1 MTAHT
6 PGPWAYRQDDTGED
20 AFVVVSDGRPYVATV
35 HGGARDW
42 TEHNARLIAAAPDL
56 LAVAQH
62 SATALRLSGVEANA
76 HSENHIEWLLHQT
89 EAAIAKAKGESA

>member
-1 MTAHT
+1 MNAIEILRAASRSV
-6 PGPWAYRQDDTGED
+6 PNED
-20 AFVVVSDGRPYVATV
+20 YVQFMGAVEATE
-35 HGGARDW
+35 A
-42 TEHNARLIAAAPDL
+42 L

-76 HSENHIEWLLHQT
+76 HSENPIEWLLHQT